1 MKSNSDTADA
11 ASTKPEAMLKLI
23 AMDAKRATVRSTPR
37 AEPRTTHGDPG
48 RRTARGAGRRE
59 GHGVS
64 HAVDFLSLD
73 ITI

>member
-1 MKSNSDTADA
+1 MKSNRDTADA

-37 AEPRTTHGDPG
+37 AEQERRHGDPG

-59 GHGVS
+59 DPWGV
-64 HAVDFLSLD
+64 
-73 ITI
+73 TCC